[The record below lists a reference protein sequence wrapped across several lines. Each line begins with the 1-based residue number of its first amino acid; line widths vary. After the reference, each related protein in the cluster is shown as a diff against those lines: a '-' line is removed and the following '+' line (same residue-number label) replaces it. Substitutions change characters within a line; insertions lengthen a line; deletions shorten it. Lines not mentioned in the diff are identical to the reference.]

1 MSKYLKISL
10 GVIGGIVLLFIIDL
24 MCIFTINKPLLAIK
38 EDNGDSIN
46 LIYRGI
52 LYDTYNCHEFS
63 KPQIKVKGAKYTCAV
78 LEFDKQIESNYKP
91 TEIENVSANIYDISL
106 TGATIVVKDTNKKQN
121 TYTDWYVIE
130 KEENGKWYQLDTI
143 IEDYGF
149 NEMAYLPNENS
160 EVKFVIDWEW
170 LYGELPLGSYRI
182 LKKLND
188 GSAKI
193 ISIEFNIATTS

>member
-10 GVIGGIVLLFIIDL
+10 GVIGGIILLFIIDL
-24 MCIFTINKPLLAIK
+24 MCIFAINRPLLAIK
-38 EDNGDSIN
+38 EDNGDSVN

-78 LEFDKQIESNYKP
+78 LEFDEQVESNYKL

-106 TGATIVVKDTNKKQN
+106 TGATIIIKDTNEKPYIQGE
-121 TYTDWYVIE
+121 WYKIE
-130 KEENGKWYQLDTI
+130 KQVDGKWYEVKTLLDN
-143 IEDYGF
+143 YGF
-149 NEMAYLPNENS
+149 NSIGYLPDENN
-160 EVKFVIDWEW
+160 EVKHVIDWEW

-182 LKKLND
+182 LKEVGGKY
-188 GSAKI
+188 
-193 ISIEFNIATTS
+193 ISIEFNIATTSKG